1 MSSIIDIG
9 KRRVGGGAPCFI
21 TAEIAQTHDGSLGLA
36 QAFIDAVAAT
46 GADAIKFQTHIATA
60 ESTRDE
66 VFRVPLS
73 GQDATRYD
81 YWQRMEFTPEQWVGL
96 KARADEKGIIFLSSP
111 FSPQAVD
118 LLKKIGM
125 PAWKV
130 GSGEFRSWDLLDAMA
145 AAGGPILLSSG
156 MSRYDEIDAAVRRF
170 REKNSPFALFQC
182 TSRYPTPLKDVGLNV
197 IDELKARYGC
207 PVGLSDQ
214 TGIVHSALAAMAR
227 GADLLEVH
235 VTFDKRMY
243 GPDVPA
249 SVTVDELAFLCAAR
263 DAFHTMLS
271 QPVDKDAMAGEMAPM
286 RALFTKSVAPV
297 RALKA
302 GTVIEDSMLAPKKP
316 GGGIPYDERE
326 KIIGRK
332 LVRDVAPDRLLREE
346 DLEPQ
351 ENCERKHA

>member
-1 MSSIIDIG
+1 MNATIAIAD
-9 KRRVGGGAPCFI
+9 RTVGAGARPFI
-21 TAEIAQTHDGSLGLA
+21 VAEIAQTHDGSLGLA
-36 QAFIDAVAAT
+36 QAFIDAVAQT
-46 GADAIKFQTHIATA
+46 GADAIKFQTHIAAA

-81 YWQRMEFTPEQWVGL
+81 YWQRMAFTPEQWAGL
-96 KARADEKGIIFLSSP
+96 KARADEKGVIFLSSP

-118 LLKKIGM
+118 LLRKIGM

-130 GSGEFRSWDLLDAMA
+130 GSGEFRSWDLLDAMM

-156 MSRYDEIDAAVRRF
+156 MSRYDEIDGAVERF
-170 REKNSPFALFQC
+170 RARNTPFALFQC

-197 IDELKARYGC
+197 IDELKAKYGC

-214 TGIVHSALAAMAR
+214 SGVVHSALAAMAR

-249 SVTVDELAFLCAAR
+249 SVTVDELRFLCEAR

-271 QPVDKDAMAGEMAPM
+271 HPVDKDAMAEEMAPM
-286 RALFTKSVAPV
+286 RALFTKSIAPA
-297 RALKA
+297 RALPA
-302 GTVIEDSMLAPKKP
+302 GTVIAETMLAPKKP

-326 KIIGRK
+326 KIVGRT
-332 LVRDVAPDRLLREE
+332 LVRDVTPDRLLREE
-346 DLEPQ
+346 DLEPE
-351 ENCERKHA
+351 ENRGKRHA

>member
-1 MSSIIDIG
+1 MNSTIDIG
-9 KRRVGGGAPCFI
+9 ARRVGGGAPCFI
-21 TAEIAQTHDGSLGLA
+21 TAEIAQTHDGSLGMA
-36 QAFIDAVAAT
+36 QAFIDAVAET
-46 GADAIKFQTHIATA
+46 GADSIKFQTHIAAA

-81 YWQRMEFTPEQWVGL
+81 YWQRMEFTPEQWGAL
-96 KARADEKGIIFLSSP
+96 KARADQKDLIFLSSP
-111 FSPQAVD
+111 FSLQAVD
-118 LLKKIGM
+118 LLKRIGM

-156 MSRYDEIDAAVRRF
+156 MSRYDEIDAAVERF
-170 REKNSPFALFQC
+170 RAKKTPFALFQC

-197 IDELKARYGC
+197 IDALKARYGC

-214 TGIVHSALAAMAR
+214 TGVVHSALAAMAR

-249 SVTVDELAFLCAAR
+249 SVTVDELKFLCAAR

-271 QPVDKDAMAGEMAPM
+271 HPVDKDAMAEEMSLM
-286 RALFTKSVAPV
+286 RALFTKSIAPV
-297 RALKA
+297 CALAA
-302 GTVIEDSMLAPKKP
+302 GTALGEEMLAPKKP
-316 GGGIPYDERE
+316 GGGISYDDR
-326 KIIGRK
+326 KQVVGRK

-351 ENCERKHA
+351 GS